1 MNLLDHDE
9 AVAALWAGE
18 IVAVPTDTV
27 YGVAARLGDAAAVA
41 QLFRVKSRPDNVAL
55 PVMVGSSEDVS
66 NLEVEWSESAQ
77 RLAERF
83 WPGALTIVV
92 DASPTTARKVGAQHS
107 VGLRSPRHEGLA
119 AVIARCGPLA
129 VTSANEHGH
138 PPCTSVDEVMATPWA
153 APLAGVLDGG
163 VCDGIVSTV
172 VELTSA
178 GWHVRRV
185 GAVSTAQLEEVLGPE
200 STTRDH

>member
-92 DASPTTARKVGAQHS
+92 DASPRTARKVGAQHS

-119 AVIARCGPLA
+119 AVIA
-129 VTSANEHGH
+129 
-138 PPCTSVDEVMATPWA
+138 
-153 APLAGVLDGG
+153 
-163 VCDGIVSTV
+163 
-172 VELTSA
+172 
-178 GWHVRRV
+178 
-185 GAVSTAQLEEVLGPE
+185 
-200 STTRDH
+200 